1 MRSANH
7 CPFAW
12 AHRSD
17 ASACARPRR
26 NRQTAPTRATAQ
38 TAAYTEAGGAGARS
52 TGALAFALLVRICEY
67 ARWDSMARTL
77 RAIPDRNEDFTF
89 H

>member
-7 CPFAW
+7 CPFGW

-17 ASACARPRR
+17 TGACALLRR
-26 NRQTAPTRATAQ
+26 YRQTGSTRDAFQ
-38 TAAYTEAGGAGARS
+38 AAANAEPGGAGTRS
-52 TGALAFALLVRICEY
+52 AGVLAFALLVRLVEY